1 MKMKGILILIPVVDL
16 RMDGLERISFLC
28 SVRLKQSTVGPMAT
42 GLRELKLA
50 LWVTKLRS
58 DSSDSI

>member
-1 MKMKGILILIPVVDL
+1 MKGILILIPTVDL

-28 SVRLKQSTVGPMAT
+28 SVQLKQSTMGPMAV

-50 LWVTKLRS
+50 L
-58 DSSDSI
+58 